1 MWILIEVLV
10 KERNISMN
18 IGRSIKNVSK
28 NIKSDNKKY
37 LVVEYVS
44 KGVKNC

>member
-1 MWILIEVLV
+1 MLIEVLV

-44 KGVKNC
+44 KGVKKC